1 MFGRTIVR
9 VLAVLL
15 LIAVAVGI
23 GTTLYNAGVSSGLTE
38 AAQQAAAS
46 GEPVPAGGYGYGPYW
61 HGHWGFGFGF
71 FGIFFWILGI
81 FLVFALVRAAFG
93 WGRWGGRG
101 GRGGWGGPGGSDGP
115 GGPGS
120 GRREMVE
127 EWHREM
133 HRRDEGGSGATASP
147 GAEQRAGS

>member
-1 MFGRTIVR
+1 MFGRTLVR

-15 LIAVAVGI
+15 LVAVAVGV
-23 GTTLYNAGVSSGLTE
+23 GTTLYNAGVSTGLTE

-46 GEPVPAGGYGYGPYW
+46 GEAVPAGGYGYGPYW

>member
-15 LIAVAVGI
+15 LIAVAVGV
-23 GTTLYNAGVSSGLTE
+23 GTTLYNAGVSTGLTE

-46 GEPVPAGGYGYGPYW
+46 GEAVPAGGYGYGPYW

>member
-15 LIAVAVGI
+15 LVAVAVGV
-23 GTTLYNAGVSSGLTE
+23 GTTLYNAGVSTGLTE

-46 GEPVPAGGYGYGPYW
+46 GEAVPAGGYGYGPYW